1 MASWAD
7 GSAADFKD
15 FLNHACHCAFGEVYR
30 YSPAVRI
37 VRDAVNPMEFYD
49 EDFLFRFRFT
59 KASVIAIMSELQL
72 KKNTD
77 RRGTPLPPLLKV
89 LITLRFYN
97 TGAMQTVVGDLV
109 RVSQQYVSR
118 CVWEIT
124 QVICLR
130 LFPKYVRLPD
140 AADANAVMARFY
152 AIGLFPGVTGCID
165 CTHVPIVSPGDENA
179 EVFRNRK
186 GYFSLNVPA
195 ITGPELQ
202 FFDVVASWPGSVH
215 DSRIFTNSRV
225 MALYEQKAVLG
236 VLLGDQGRSVATWA
250 QQEVPRYFVSDTT
263 WKTQRHFRRDLPL
276 DCVPW
281 PFRGC
286 TLADIEKAAGGA
298 QLPTDAAVEFCAT
311 CRVTVHYQCYYK
323 GALHVERTKA
333 PAEGMAT
340 TRKASKPAPLSQRS
354 DTDLAALCRQQM
366 GEDPHFAALL
376 SGLPPPATSKEPP
389 MGGVATMDV
398 DRFGLNKTSHSVF
411 RTRLTTLAIL
421 CASNAGKSQQ

>member
-1 MASWAD
+1 MLSEGKATATGYAGGIWAHMNAFTSETYWPR
-7 GSAADFKD
+7 SARLTMSCAW
-15 FLNHACHCAFGEVYR
+15 LVLCSSSSLACHPSRLDTSAPVVL
-30 YSPAVRI
+30 AQWQ
-37 VRDAVNPMEFYD
+37 RDAVGWCDMGRNLSFSLDWAMLNGLLTLSSD
-49 EDFLFRFRFT
+49 LT
-59 KASVIAIMSELQL
+59 SSIKMLL
-72 KKNTD
+72 
-77 RRGTPLPPLLKV
+77 PL
-89 LITLRFYN
+89 
-97 TGAMQTVVGDLV
+97 
-109 RVSQQYVSR
+109 
-118 CVWEIT
+118 
-124 QVICLR
+124 
-130 LFPKYVRLPD
+130 
-140 AADANAVMARFY
+140 
-152 AIGLFPGVTGCID
+152 VTNGHVTNCID
-165 CTHVPIVSPGDENA
+165 SKSKLYKEGAYWT
-179 EVFRNRK
+179 
-186 GYFSLNVPA
+186 GYSEA

-236 VLLGDQGRSVATWA
+236 VLLGDQGYACLPFLMTPLKNPQTRAEKRYNKSQIKTRNSVERTFGVWKRRVPRRPEPTTLAPPKTTRRASRRPQPTTSAPPPVLKTPRRSVATWA
-250 QQEVPRYFVSDTT
+250 RQEVPRYFVSDTT

-398 DRFGLNKTSHSVF
+398 DRL
-411 RTRLTTLAIL
+411 
-421 CASNAGKSQQ
+421 

>member
-7 GSAADFKD
+7 GSAADLRD
-15 FLNHACHCAFGEVYR
+15 FLNRASHFAFGEVYR

-49 EDFLFRFRFT
+49 EEDFSFRFRFT

-77 RRGTPLPPLLKV
+77 RRGTLLPPLLKV
-89 LITLRFYN
+89 LITLRFYG

-140 AADANAVMARFY
+140 AADANAVMARFC
-152 AIGLFPGVTGCID
+152 AIALFLGVTGCID
-165 CTHVPIVSPGDENA
+165 CTHVPIVNPGGENA

-186 GYFSLNVPA
+186 GYFSLNVQD

-225 MALYEQKAVLG
+225 MALYKQKAVPG
-236 VLLGDQGRSVATWA
+236 VLFGDQGYACLPFLMTPLKNPQTRA
-250 QQEVPRYFVSDTT
+250 E
-263 WKTQRHFRRDLPL
+263 KTYNNSQIKTRNS
-276 DCVPW
+276 
-281 PFRGC
+281 
-286 TLADIEKAAGGA
+286 
-298 QLPTDAAVEFCAT
+298 
-311 CRVTVHYQCYYK
+311 
-323 GALHVERTKA
+323 VERTYGVWKRRFA
-333 PAEGMAT
+333 CLRVKLLTDTDRSAAIITACAALRNIACLRRYPC
-340 TRKASKPAPLSQRS
+340 PLSDEAHPEVNLPDNPSQGDPDTVAGAEVRS
-354 DTDLAALCRQQM
+354 CYICRCFSSENEYTGPVQ
-366 GEDPHFAALL
+366 
-376 SGLPPPATSKEPP
+376 T
-389 MGGVATMDV
+389 
-398 DRFGLNKTSHSVF
+398 
-411 RTRLTTLAIL
+411 
-421 CASNAGKSQQ
+421 